1 MGKNKSDDV
10 KNKTDTKKSSIN
22 PGYEKTPAYTKS
34 LASIVGSAAPKVND
48 FKEDY
53 KKPESSVKVCYIS
66 KYINVLVAFTLY
78 LFTFSALF
86 FSHFPINGLAF

>member
-22 PGYEKTPAYTKS
+22 PNYEKTPAYTKS

-48 FKEDY
+48 FKENFH
-53 KKPESSVKVCYIS
+53 VCL
-66 KYINVLVAFTLY
+66 KL
-78 LFTFSALF
+78 
-86 FSHFPINGLAF
+86 FSHPNNYLIPLYGSIP